1 MKFSEWFWIT
11 GKRNRKSYFFFMFL
25 GLFALWG
32 LFKLLGLVERSVFYQ
47 VLIYAAAT
55 QQMTFMLNVISVI
68 FIFYFLYLFWFLFCN
83 SIKRMHDIGLS
94 TKLAVVLESVRY
106 VIILNIILARFNI
119 MELIIKV
126 PQVTEFFLFVMPI
139 LIGVIKSK
147 KENKE
152 NDDVLVIT
160 KKVEREGV

>member
-1 MKFSEWFWIT
+1 MNFLDWFWIT

-32 LFKLLGLVERSVFYQ
+32 LFKFLGLVERSVFYQ

-55 QQMTFMLNVISVI
+55 QQMTFMLNVISGI

-94 TKLAVVLESVRY
+94 TKWAVILESVRY
-106 VIILNIILARFNI
+106 VVILNIILARLNI
-119 MELIIKV
+119 MGLIIKV

-139 LIGVIKSK
+139 LIGIIKSK
-147 KENKE
+147 KENDE
-152 NDDVLVIT
+152 ELSIT
-160 KKVEREGV
+160 KEVESEGV

>member
-32 LFKLLGLVERSVFYQ
+32 LFKILGLVERSVFYQ

-55 QQMTFMLNVISVI
+55 QQMTFMLNVISGI

-94 TKLAVVLESVRY
+94 TKWAVILESVRY
-106 VIILNIILARFNI
+106 VIILNIILAKFNI
-119 MELIIKV
+119 TELIIEV

-139 LIGVIKSK
+139 LIGIIKSK
-147 KENKE
+147 KKNKE
-152 NDDVLVIT
+152 NDEVLVIT
-160 KKVEREGV
+160 EKVESEGI

>member
-47 VLIYAAAT
+47 ILVYASAT
-55 QQMTFMLNVISVI
+55 QQMTFMLNVISGI

-94 TKLAVVLESVRY
+94 TKCAVILESVRY
-106 VIILNIILARFNI
+106 VIILSIILARLNI

-139 LIGVIKSK
+139 LIGIIKSK
-147 KENKE
+147 KENDE
-152 NDDVLVIT
+152 VLVIT
-160 KKVEREGV
+160 EKVESEGV